1 MELSKQRRMAQRR
14 AANHAREVC
23 IAGPLHLSADRD
35 VVIAAP
41 VLLSR
46 GTRRACRRRCS
57 ARRISWRKCDHRCW
71 LRPESECHDGCAPLL
86 FQRDVSLL
94 RRARPQLHESSRHRL
109 LHVGREQCVC
119 NALCAKWIHRGAQ
132 CFRRRSRVIHVA
144 RACVPRHQHICRQGR
159 PHPRLHR
166 QAPALV
172 VRRRIAHTCGIDAI
186 QGSCLCR
193 HGGLRLVPYSE
204 HGATNVESS
213 HSIAD
218 ANVDSYSSRHQ
229 CWDQRIWDRYDRCGV
244 AERDVRWDSA
254 GARRRKRRDDLVLS
268 HRREPARV
276 TDGTRYWHLGPRKV
290 LFDGGQRPRRTSV

>member
-1 MELSKQRRMAQRR
+1 MAQRR

-35 VVIAAP
+35 VVITAP

-46 GTRRACRRRCS
+46 WAERPRRRRCP
-57 ARRISWRKCDHRCW
+57 ARRVPWWEYIYNYW

-119 NALCAKWIHRGAQ
+119 NALCAKWIHRDAQ

-144 RACVPRHQHICRQGR
+144 CACVPRHQHICRQGR

-186 QGSCLCR
+186 QGPCLCR
-193 HGGLRLVPYSE
+193 HGGLRLVPYSKY
-204 HGATNVESS
+204 GPIYVEGSD
-213 HSIAD
+213 SIAD
-218 ANVDSYSSRHQ
+218 SNVDSYSSRH
-229 CWDQRIWDRYDRCGV
+229 
-244 AERDVRWDSA
+244 
-254 GARRRKRRDDLVLS
+254 
-268 HRREPARV
+268 
-276 TDGTRYWHLGPRKV
+276 
-290 LFDGGQRPRRTSV
+290 